1 MSPYSRALSTDLLD
15 YSRFDGIEWAPR
27 EIHHKRMV
35 AVDVETNGKPWYSGE
50 CQIRTVAVC
59 NHLDSK
65 CYEWHRSAHRLA
77 LQRSLGDEKLTKIM
91 HNGQADLLWLLA
103 GGMEVCG
110 PLQDTI
116 SMARCANNLETLVGL
131 DALGLKYLHM
141 GKTEKESKVW
151 ELPMKELRAYNK
163 RDAEITY
170 LLLVHGLRRR
180 DVDDWWSTYQK
191 EVELIHPVIRM
202 HQIGLELDYE
212 WCLWFIMQAYGELDR
227 LARGFNGYNVN
238 SFQQLNKLLFEE
250 EKLKPALGH
259 EKLKSG
265 EYSTAEKWLKRMK
278 KGTLVDDVLRYRS
291 WFKDCGYVKGLVKAA
306 QWDGKVHSQ
315 LLPYTAKTGRW
326 STKKPNVQQIPGAP
340 HYCRHA
346 FKTPSGYELWSWD
359 YDQMEIRIGAAESG
373 EPSLIKA
380 FEEGRDIHSE
390 TAKRLG
396 ITRDHAKV
404 VIYAFMYGSG
414 AETMAD
420 TLRITLEDAYDIV
433 RSFRRN
439 LPRIVSFASRLK
451 RDISKKGSLV
461 NPMGRKFRCKEA
473 YQALDY
479 WIQGTGADIL
489 KDRLKKV
496 FYRLQKCKSE
506 VIFPIHDELVGMIHR
521 DELELIP
528 EIQDIMEEKEL
539 YCIPLTVTRGLFY
552 DKH

>member
-1 MSPYSRALSTDLLD
+1 MLTAQSPLSTDLLD
-15 YSRFDGIEWAPR
+15 YSRFDGIQWGPR
-27 EIHHKRMV
+27 EIHEKKMV
-35 AVDVETNGKPWYSGE
+35 AVDVETNGQPWYSGK
-50 CQIRTVAVC
+50 CQIRTIAVC

-65 CYEWHRSAHRLA
+65 CYEWNRSAHRLA
-77 LQRSLGDEKLTKIM
+77 LQRVLGDEKLTKIM
-91 HNGQADLLWLLA
+91 HNAQADLLWLLA

-116 SMARCANNLETLVGL
+116 SMARCANNLEPLVGL

-141 GKTEKESKVW
+141 GKTHTKKVW
-151 ELPMKELRAYNK
+151 ELPLKELREYNK

-170 LLLVHGLRRR
+170 LLMCHGLRRR
-180 DVDDWWSTYQK
+180 DVDDWWPIYQK

-202 HQIGLELDYE
+202 HQIGLELDHE
-212 WCLWFIMQAYGELDR
+212 WCLWFIIQAYREMNR
-227 LARGFNGYNVN
+227 LSRRFGGYNVN
-238 SFQQLNKLLFEE
+238 SYQQLNKLLFEE
-250 EKLKPALGH
+250 ERLKPALGH
-259 EKLKSG
+259 EKLKTG

-278 KGTLVDDVLRYRS
+278 KGTLVDDVLKYRS

-306 QWDGKVHSQ
+306 AWDGRVHSQ

-326 STKKPNVQQIPGAP
+326 STKGPNIQQIPGKP
-340 HYCRHA
+340 HYCRRA
-346 FKTPSGYELWSWD
+346 FRTPSGYELWSWD
-359 YDQMEIRIGAAESG
+359 FDQMEIRIGAAESG
-373 EPSLIKA
+373 EKSLLNA
-380 FEEGRDIHSE
+380 FMEGRDVHGE

-414 AETMAD
+414 AETMSD
-420 TLRITLEDAYDIV
+420 TLRITVEEAHEII
-433 RSFRRN
+433 RSFRHN
-439 LPRIVSFASRLK
+439 LPRIVSFATKLK

-479 WIQGTGADIL
+479 WIQGLGADIL

-496 FYRLQKCKSE
+496 FELLKGKASE
-506 VIFPIHDELVGMIHR
+506 LIFPIHDELVGMIHR

-528 EIQDIMEEKEL
+528 VIQEMMVEREL
-539 YCIPLTVTRGLFY
+539 YELPLTVTKGLFY
-552 DKH
+552 EKH